1 MDPRR
6 GAVVRAIERAPAVLM
21 PVKDVYAPMARHRY
35 RVTQRLPW
43 INGGR
48 PGPNF
53 SWVGGTAVVYEPGD
67 VIVVD
72 DRELPSIA
80 HCLEATD
87 DGGRAV
93 LESVKAE
100 MRAPAK
106 ITMVA
111 NLHPKDR
118 DWLIRAT
125 DENLRRQGRIRDLVV
140 RMLTRGKEPTLDDLA
155 SAIQEAPDAPIPM
168 VLVDCVARV
177 LRGLPRRPGP
187 KKPKRTTSADL
198 AICAYYHYEL
208 ERAQQAHEADS
219 PYARAVADAA
229 KKATATAFGISKR
242 TIERVLA
249 LRPSSRKRGP
259 E

>member
-1 MDPRR
+1 
-6 GAVVRAIERAPAVLM
+6 
-21 PVKDVYAPMARHRY
+21 MARHRY

-43 INGGR
+43 ISGGR
-48 PGPNF
+48 PGPDL
-53 SWVGGTAVVYEPGD
+53 SWVGGSPVVYEPGSL
-67 VIVVD
+67 IVLA
-72 DRELPSIA
+72 DRELPSID
-80 HCLEATD
+80 HCLESTD
-87 DGGRAV
+87 DVGRAA
-93 LESVKAE
+93 LERVRAA
-100 MRAPAK
+100 MTAPAEV
-106 ITMVA
+106 TMFA
-111 NLHPKDR
+111 DLDSKDQQ
-118 DWLIRAT
+118 WLIRAT

-140 RMLTRGKEPTLDDLA
+140 RMLTRGTEPTLDDLA
-155 SAIQEAPDAPIPM
+155 SAIQEAPDAPIPK

-249 LRPSSRKRGP
+249 LRPSSRKRRP